1 MKNFQQFAINQE
13 ETNNIMGG
21 TTRRERRNMMNQL
34 SRFITEFDDLNL
46 SPETLEQIR
55 PTVQE
60 YYAVVKKYFPTFDQH
75 ISEISSK
82 SSFDITSYMSQEVK
96 MSV

>member
-1 MKNFQQFAINQE
+1 MKNFQQFAIKQE
-13 ETNNIMGG
+13 EAHNIIGG
-21 TTRRERRNMMNQL
+21 MTRRERRDMMNQL

-60 YYAVVKKYFPTFDQH
+60 YYTVVKKYFPTFDQH
-75 ISEISSK
+75 ISETLSK
-82 SSFDITSYMSQEVK
+82 SSFDLSAYMSSEVK
-96 MSV
+96 ISF